1 MRAGVF
7 SFALCFLGRVAYIL
21 GVKLSAH
28 IRAGLPGKEN
38 IVTGSALT
46 PVLESVTAFPAP
58 AYRQEGRPS
67 SRLARDVFSPTPA
80 RSSEQEANEDGVAC

>member
-1 MRAGVF
+1 MRTFKIRKEMRAEVF
-7 SFALCFLGRVAYIL
+7 SSALCFLGRVAYIL

-38 IVTGSALT
+38 IVTGSAF
-46 PVLESVTAFPAP
+46 FPAP

-80 RSSEQEANEDGVAC
+80 RSSEQEVNEDGVAC